1 MSEKSQILGDL
12 KRKNLPLFRSP
23 PVAREMTSLHLVS
36 GTEKLSRLS
45 FPPSSSNYGA
55 LCYHQVRSQQHLQGG
70 QSVYT
75 EAGEDIEA
83 MPPTTDALL
92 RHTKRSK
99 Y

>member
-1 MSEKSQILGDL
+1 MSEKSQILGDSEEKKL
-12 KRKNLPLFRSP
+12 TTIQKSTSCQRDDVFRTC
-23 PVAREMTSLHLVS
+23 VWDGEIN
-36 GTEKLSRLS
+36 KS
-45 FPPSSSNYGA
+45 FPPSSSHYGA
-55 LCYHQVRSQQHLQGG
+55 LCYHQVRSHQHLQGG

-83 MPPTTDALL
+83 IPPTTDALL